1 MRFGVTPHPGFKSR
15 SLRSDPRVRVVGG
28 GPSSRRRKVA
38 GVALL
43 LYSTTMSLDGY
54 VEDAT
59 GDFGF
64 SEPSDEV
71 HAFIN
76 DRLREVGTHL
86 YGRRLYETM
95 AVWETDPSF
104 AEGPAVA
111 RDFAGI
117 WAAADKV
124 VYSTTLPDVVTGRT
138 RLARTFD
145 PDEVR
150 TLKASADRDLLVGG
164 AELAGQALRNGL
176 VDEVHVYVAPVVVGG
191 GKPAL
196 PPGVRLDLTLLDE
209 RRFGSGTVY
218 LRYGCS

>member
-1 MRFGVTPHPGFKSR
+1 M
-15 SLRSDPRVRVVGG
+15 
-28 GPSSRRRKVA
+28 
-38 GVALL
+38 ALL
-43 LYSTTMSLDGY
+43 LYSTNMTLDGY
-54 VEDAT
+54 IEDAA

-64 SEPSDEV
+64 TEPSDEV

-104 AEGPAVA
+104 AEGPAVT
-111 RDFAGI
+111 RDFAAI
-117 WAAADKV
+117 WQAADKV
-124 VYSTTLPDVVTGRT
+124 VYSTTLPDVVTTRT
-138 RLARTFD
+138 RLERAFA
-145 PDEVR
+145 PDEIR
-150 TLKASADRDLLVGG
+150 ALKAAADRDLLVGG
-164 AELAGQALRNGL
+164 AELAGQALRHGL
-176 VDEVHVYVAPVVVGG
+176 VDEVHLYVAPVAVGG

-196 PPGVRLDLTLLDE
+196 PPGVRLDLTLLQQ